1 MARLYLCDVQLHL
14 QSLDESLQLSYFGF
28 QSGYLQLVRLFCQSP
43 SFPSGDDA
51 IAGFFCIFLEADLA
65 SCLEAAVLL
74 LAGVPFR

>member
-1 MARLYLCDVQLHL
+1 VARLYLCDVQLHL

-43 SFPSGDDA
+43 SLPSEDDA
-51 IAGFFCIFLEADLA
+51 IGLFCIFLEADLA